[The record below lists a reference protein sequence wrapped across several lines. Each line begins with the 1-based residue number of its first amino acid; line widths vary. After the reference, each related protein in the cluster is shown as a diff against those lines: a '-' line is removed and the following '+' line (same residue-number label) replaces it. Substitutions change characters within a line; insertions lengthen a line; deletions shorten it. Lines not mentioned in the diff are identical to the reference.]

1 MVTPAAGV
9 RIHESSTESGI
20 TVGETTIDVAPAT
33 AYAAV
38 ANYLLWPHIFANIS
52 TAQITKHDGD
62 DARVTFFKPDGNC
75 DNLHFHNRPSTQTI
89 WFEDTGGSAEVWA
102 EITFAPGADPGTAR
116 VQTRLFADLH
126 GFASL
131 FVADS
136 KVREMRQQRVSDV
149 LHDLQ
154 AYFARR

>member
-1 MVTPAAGV
+1 MHV
-9 RIHESSTESGI
+9 RESPTESDI
-20 TVGETTIDVAPAT
+20 TEGETTLDCAPET

-38 ANYLLWPHIFANIS
+38 ANYLLWPQIFTNIA
-52 TAQITKHDGD
+52 TAQVTKHQGE
-62 DARVTFFKPDGNC
+62 DARVTFVKPDGNR
-75 DNLHFHNRPSTQTI
+75 DNLHFHNRPATRTV

-102 EITFAPGADPGTAR
+102 EITFVPGDDPGTAR

-126 GFASL
+126 GFSSL

-149 LHDLQ
+149 LRDLRT
-154 AYFARR
+154 YFARR